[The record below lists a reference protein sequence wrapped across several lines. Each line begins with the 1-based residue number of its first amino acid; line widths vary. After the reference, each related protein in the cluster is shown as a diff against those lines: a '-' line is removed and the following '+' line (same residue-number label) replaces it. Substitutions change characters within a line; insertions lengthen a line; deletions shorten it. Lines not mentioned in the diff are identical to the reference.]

1 MRLQIAAG
9 RTNRNCRAIRLPPM
23 SLLANR
29 SVPGIPLRFAAFTL
43 VEMLVAIALI
53 AILAALSVPAFSG
66 MRESSRTAQNLAR
79 MKTVA
84 TALITGA
91 GENRGFV
98 PSFHSASGRWPVRA
112 HRYFGI
118 RPDLDAASSSAHA
131 AQDRES
137 AYVAEVMRPV
147 QLDPMR
153 KAILDGSKASSPQGI
168 WLVNRHLVWNG
179 TAYNPAQQPMSLLS
193 VTSPS
198 KTPLVCMPSEN
209 NGLGT
214 FGEKIHP
221 SAKAHGFKDKTDNT
235 GPAPLGN
242 GKMLY
247 GMCDGSVQT
256 LPDFW
261 PFQDPEWPEP
271 WKAFHPLG
279 KDAPAGDAP

>member
-1 MRLQIAAG
+1 MTPRPIPSVPAG
-9 RTNRNCRAIRLPPM
+9 RP
-23 SLLANR
+23 R
-29 SVPGIPLRFAAFTL
+29 SAAFTL
-43 VEMLVAIALI
+43 TEMLVVIAII
-53 AILAALSVPAFSG
+53 AILAALSFPLFSSI
-66 MRESSRTAQNLAR
+66 RESGRSAENVAR

-118 RPDLDAASSSAHA
+118 RPDLDAAGSSAHA
-131 AQDRES
+131 ALVKES

-147 QLDPMR
+147 QLDHMR
-153 KAILDGSKASSPQGI
+153 KAILDGSKASNPQGI
-168 WLVNRHLVWNG
+168 WLVNRHLIWNG
-179 TAYNPAQQPMSLLS
+179 TVYNPAQQPMLLLS

-198 KTPLVCMPSEN
+198 KTPLVSMSSED
-209 NGLGT
+209 NGIGT
-214 FGEKIHP
+214 FGDKIHP
-221 SAKAHGFKDKTDNT
+221 SAKGHGFEGETDNK

-247 GMCDGSVQT
+247 GMCDGSVQI

-279 KDAPAGDAP
+279 KSAPASDAP

>member
-1 MRLQIAAG
+1 MTELLVVIA
-9 RTNRNCRAIRLPPM
+9 II
-23 SLLANR
+23 
-29 SVPGIPLRFAAFTL
+29 V
-43 VEMLVAIALI
+43 
-53 AILAALSVPAFSG
+53 ILAALSFPLLSS
-66 MRESSRTAQNLAR
+66 MREKSTTAKNLAR

-98 PSFHSASGRWPVRA
+98 PSFHSGDGRWPVRA
-112 HRYFGI
+112 HHYFGI
-118 RPDLDAASSSAHA
+118 RPDLDAAGSSAQA
-131 AQDRES
+131 AQVRES

-147 QLDPMR
+147 QLDPVR
-153 KAILDGSKASSPQGI
+153 KAMLDGSRPVQPVGI
-168 WLVNRHLVWNG
+168 WLVNRHLTWNG
-179 TAYNPAQQPMSLLS
+179 TVYNPAQQPMSLLS

-198 KTPLVCMPSEN
+198 KTPLVSMSSED
-209 NGLGT
+209 NGIGT

-221 SAKAHGFKDKTDNT
+221 SAKGHGFEGKTDNK

-247 GMCDGSVQT
+247 GMCDGSVQI

-279 KDAPAGDAP
+279 KSAPASEAP